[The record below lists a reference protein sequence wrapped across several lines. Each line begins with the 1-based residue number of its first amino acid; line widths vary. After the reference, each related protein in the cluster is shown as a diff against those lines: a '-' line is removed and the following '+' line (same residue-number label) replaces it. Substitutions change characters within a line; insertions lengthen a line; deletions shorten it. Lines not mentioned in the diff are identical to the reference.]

1 MVATDR
7 EKRMAMLESALEVM
21 DIASGTRKVVYRTAK
36 HIEAPNWTP
45 GGAHFIF
52 NSEGLIYRLPV
63 NGGVPVKIDTGPL
76 VKLNNDH
83 GISPDGKWI
92 VVGDKSA
99 PDDLSRLWVLPAGG
113 GAPHQ
118 VIPEYP
124 SWWHGWSPDGS
135 TLVYVA
141 ARGNRILNL
150 WKCPAKGGAETRL
163 TAGEWSDDGPDYSA
177 DGRSIWF
184 NSTRSG
190 NMKLWRMNADGSN
203 PVQMTFEDF
212 TRDWFPHPS
221 PDGKWVVFLSFGADV
236 DVKDHPPNKNVT
248 LRLMPADGGAPQT
261 IASLFGG
268 QGTINVPSWS
278 PDGSKFAFVSYKLL

>member
-1 MVATDR
+1 MAT
-7 EKRMAMLESALEVM
+7 LESSLEVM
-21 DIASGTRKVVYRTAK
+21 DIASSTRRVVYRTSK

-45 GGAHFIF
+45 GGAHFVF
-52 NSEGLIYRLPV
+52 NSEGRLYRLPV
-63 NGGVPVKIDTGPL
+63 NGGVPIKIDTGSL

-92 VVGDKSA
+92 VVSDKGA
-99 PDDLSRLWVLPAGG
+99 ADGLSRLWMLPAGG

-124 SWWHGWSPDGS
+124 SWWHGWSPDGT

-150 WKCPAKGGAETRL
+150 WKCPATGGAETRL
-163 TAGEWSDDGPDYSA
+163 TAGEWIDDGPDYSA
-177 DGRSIWF
+177 NGRYIWF

-190 NMKLWRMNADGSN
+190 NMKLWRMNADGSD
-203 PVQMTFEDF
+203 PVQMTFEDD

-221 PDGKWVVFLSFGADV
+221 PDGKWVVFLSFGTDV
-236 DVKDHPPNKNVT
+236 DIKDHPPNKNVT
-248 LRLMPADGGAPQT
+248 LRLMPTEGGKPQPV
-261 IASLFGG
+261 AALFGG
-268 QGTINVPSWS
+268 QGTLNVPSWS